1 MLAAAGSRLLVDVT
15 RDFREQAGALD
26 RAIDAVLL
34 THGHRDACGGLAE
47 LRRWL
52 RERSSGPVPVYA
64 SKQTIDVVS
73 RRYSRLDH
81 CAFSAVRDHER
92 VRIGPFSVTALTVP
106 HAREHYIPTFAW
118 KLTVRGTTVV
128 YASDVAELTPRLR
141 RFARGADALI
151 IDGARWG
158 RQLFSHLTIDR
169 ELPAL
174 CEWRVKR
181 ILLTQIG
188 RTLPAHSELQA
199 EVRRLCRKAAP
210 AYDGLDV
217 DV

>member
-1 MLAAAGSRLLVDVT
+1 
-15 RDFREQAGALD
+15 
-26 RAIDAVLL
+26 
-34 THGHRDACGGLAE
+34 
-47 LRRWL
+47 
-52 RERSSGPVPVYA
+52 
-64 SKQTIDVVS
+64 
-73 RRYSRLDH
+73 
-81 CAFSAVRDHER
+81 
-92 VRIGPFSVTALTVP
+92 VP

-118 KLTVRGTTVV
+118 KLTVGRTTVL
-128 YASDVAELTPRLR
+128 YASDVAELTPELR

-151 IDGARWG
+151 IDGAMWG
-158 RQLFSHLTIDR
+158 RHLFSHLTIDR

-188 RTLPAHSELQA
+188 RTLPAHSELQT
-199 EVRRLCRKAAP
+199 EVRRLCRKAAA